1 VSLMRLLAVAGTAIV
16 VAAGMFSGAALAQ
29 TSEDIAVGMSLFMR
43 KADCQACHGWAG
55 DGRKMDSQM
64 PDGANLRALTIDRE
78 VLIMTIRCGRPGT
91 QMPSFERL
99 AYSDGRC
106 FGLKQAD
113 LRARSLQMPD
123 PAATLAP
130 SEIERLADFL
140 LAKVVGKGPMDRAQC
155 AEYWGSAVEACNELP
170 R

>member
-1 VSLMRLLAVAGTAIV
+1 MRLLAVAGAAV
-16 VAAGMFSGAALAQ
+16 VGASMGPGAASAQ
-29 TSEDIAVGMSLFMR
+29 TSEEIAIGMSLFLR

-64 PDGANLRALTIDRE
+64 PDGANLRVLTIDRE

-91 QMPSFERL
+91 QMPAFERL

-113 LRARSLQMPD
+113 LRARNLQMPD

-130 SEIERLADFL
+130 SEIERLVDFL